1 MCWTTPPKTKKKL
14 TLKFID
20 MAQVTEIK
28 YPNGDHGME
37 VHSKGRLIDKTT
49 EGYRNKQ
56 EMIDSK
62 VSAAKAI
69 LKKYALDLLK

>member
-1 MCWTTPPKTKKKL
+1 MKKL
-14 TLKFID
+14 TLKCID
-20 MAQVTEIK
+20 MAQVIEIK

-56 EMIDSK
+56 DMINSK
-62 VSAAKAI
+62 VSAAEAI
-69 LKKYALDLLK
+69 LKKYAPNVLK

>member
-1 MCWTTPPKTKKKL
+1 
-14 TLKFID
+14 
-20 MAQVTEIK
+20 MATVKEIK

-56 EMIDSK
+56 DMIAAK
-62 VSAAKAI
+62 VSAAEAI
-69 LKKYALDLLK
+69 LRKYSPDSLVVIRA